1 MRYDSTCVVK
11 IDAGLDVPAALA
23 GIVERHDILSDY
35 SVDTADALPVNR
47 YAGSPGSTLRAT
59 VVGEQVML
67 SAPASC
73 ADATSMRILARE
85 LAAAP
90 DDEVMQYDQYA
101 AWQEALLEEDDAWHH
116 PRTQP
121 RALPFERAHEG
132 VTRSETG
139 RLANAASADF
149 LLACWLVLLW
159 QQSRGADAEVGVV
172 SDGRIYQEL
181 ESVVGPCTKALP
193 VVMQLAE
200 TDRFVDVLGRV
211 QKAVGS
217 VREAQEYFDP
227 ARSVAPMWGFE
238 FAADESDV
246 VAWTGQFSV
255 KLHCWGQS
263 VRIEYQDGRFSTD
276 LIQCL
281 LEQFEALTE
290 SAVRVP
296 EAAIGTLSALG
307 PEQSRRI
314 AGFARTAEQFP
325 EEAPFQLFETQAA
338 KEPDRLAVNDV
349 TYGELNA
356 RANQL
361 AWHLRE
367 LGAARE
373 VPVGICLE
381 RGTDMVVAVLAVH
394 KAGAAYVPLDPANP
408 ADRIRA
414 IVDDTGL
421 PIVITQGQAAHRLPS
436 GDWQTVRVGDTSGHS
451 TDNPGIPVDAQQLA
465 YILHTSGSTGR
476 PKGVRVSQRAFG
488 NFLHSMRAE
497 PGIGQDDNLVAVTT
511 LSFDIAGL
519 ELFLPLT
526 AGARVTVADTRTA
539 SDPKALSRLLETA
552 TVLQATPVTWRMLI
566 ANGWHGNKNL
576 TALVGGEAVPPEL
589 VARLSP
595 LVRAVW
601 NMYGPTETT
610 IWSTCAKLDAQV
622 AVTVGKPIA
631 NTCVHVLDRD
641 LTPVP
646 VGMLGEVYIGGTGV
660 AQGYVGRPGLTA
672 ERFVPD
678 PVCGGRMYQTGDLAR
693 YDPAGNLYVTGRA
706 DSQVKIRGFRI
717 ELGEV
722 ETVLAKHPA
731 VQLAVATTRPEP
743 SGEQRLDAYVLPL
756 PGARPSPHE
765 LRDYLKEKLPAQMVP
780 ARIGVVTELP
790 MTPNGK
796 VDRAALPEIAL
807 EVPAEHVPASTER
820 ERAIVEVWRDVLG
833 VEPGVTDNFFDL
845 GGHSVL
851 LAQASNELRQ
861 RFGWEITPLTLLEH
875 PTIASLAQHLD
886 GAVTTVEVVST
897 GGRGRLRQR
906 RQRVEDQ

>member
-11 IDAGLDVPAALA
+11 IDAGLDVPTALA
-23 GIVERHDILSDY
+23 GIVERHPILSDY
-35 SVDTADALPVNR
+35 SLDTADALPVNR

-59 VVGEQVML
+59 RAGEKLML

-73 ADATSMRILARE
+73 ADATSMRIIARE
-85 LAAAP
+85 LVAAS

-116 PRTQP
+116 SHTQP
-121 RALPFERAHEG
+121 RTLPFERAHEG
-132 VTRSETG
+132 ATRSQTG
-139 RLANAASADF
+139 RLANAADADF

-159 QQSRGADAEVGVV
+159 QQSGGADVEVGVV

-181 ESVVGPCTKALP
+181 ESVVGPCTKVLP
-193 VVMQLAE
+193 VVVPLAE

-211 QKAVGS
+211 QKAVDS
-217 VREAQEYFDP
+217 VREGQEYFDP
-227 ARSVAPMWGFE
+227 ARSSAPVWGFE
-238 FAADESDV
+238 FAADEADV

-255 KLHCWGQS
+255 KLHCAGQS
-263 VRIEYQDGRFSTD
+263 VRIEYQDSRFSTD
-276 LIQCL
+276 LVRCL

-290 SAVRVP
+290 SAARSP

-307 PEQSRRI
+307 SEQAGRI
-314 AGFARTAEQFP
+314 AGFARTTEELP
-325 EEAPFQLFETQAA
+325 EEAPYQLFETQAA
-338 KEPDRLAVNDV
+338 KEPGRLAVNDV

-361 AWHLRE
+361 AWHLRQ

-373 VPVGICLE
+373 VPVGICLD

-394 KAGAAYVPLDPANP
+394 KACAAYVPLDPANP

-414 IVDDTGL
+414 IVDDTGM
-421 PIVITQGQAAHRLPS
+421 PIVITQGQAAQRLPT
-436 GDWQTVRVGDTSGHS
+436 GNWQTVRVDDGRDRS
-451 TDNPGIPVDAQQLA
+451 TENPGIPVDGQQLA

-476 PKGVRVSQRAFG
+476 PKGVWVSQRAFG
-488 NFLHSMRAE
+488 NFLHSMRTE
-497 PGIGQDDNLVAVTT
+497 PGVEQDDKLVAVTT

-526 AGARVTVADTRTA
+526 AGAHVTVADTQTA
-539 SDPKALSRLLETA
+539 SDPKALSRLLENA

-566 ANGWHGNKNL
+566 ANGWQGNKNL

-589 VARLSP
+589 VTQLSP

-622 AVTVGKPIA
+622 TVGKPIA
-631 NTCVHVLDRD
+631 NTCVHVLDRE

-660 AQGYVGRPGLTA
+660 ARGYVGRPVLTA

-678 PVCGGRMYQTGDLAR
+678 PVCGGRMYRTGDLAR

-722 ETVLAKHPA
+722 ETVLATHPS

-743 SGEQRLDAYVLPL
+743 SGEQRLDAFVLPV
-756 PGARPSPHE
+756 PAARPSPHE
-765 LRDYLKEKLPAQMVP
+765 LRDYLKEKLPAPMVP
-780 ARIGVVTELP
+780 ARIGVVTQLP

-796 VDRAALPEIAL
+796 VDRAALPEIPL
-807 EVPAEHVPASTER
+807 EAPAEHVPAGTER
-820 ERAIVEVWRDVLG
+820 ERAIAEVWRNVLG

-851 LAQASNELRQ
+851 LAQAGNELRQ
-861 RFGWEITPLTLLEH
+861 RFGWEVTPLTLLEH

-886 GAVTTVEVVST
+886 GAVATVEAGST

>member
-11 IDAGLDVPAALA
+11 IDAGLDVPTALA
-23 GIVERHDILSDY
+23 RIVERHDILSGC

-47 YAGSPGSTLRAT
+47 YAVSPGSILHAT
-59 VVGEQVML
+59 VAGDLLML
-67 SAPASC
+67 SAPATC
-73 ADATSMRILARE
+73 ADATSMRIIARE
-85 LAAAP
+85 LVAAP

-101 AWQEALLEEDDAWHH
+101 AWQDALLAEDDAWHH
-116 PRTQP
+116 PHTQSRT
-121 RALPFERAHEG
+121 LPFERAQAG
-132 VTRSETG
+132 ATRSETR
-139 RLANAASADF
+139 RLADTATEDF

-159 QQSRGADAEVGVV
+159 QQSRGADVEVGVV
-172 SDGRIYQEL
+172 SDGRIYEEL

-193 VVMQLAE
+193 VVVQLAE

-211 QKAVGS
+211 RKAVELARDG
-217 VREAQEYFDP
+217 QEYFDP
-227 ARSVAPMWGFE
+227 AKSAAPVWGFE
-238 FAADESDV
+238 YAADEADV

-255 KLHCWGQS
+255 KLHCRGQS
-263 VRIEYQDGRFSTD
+263 ARIEYQDSRLSAE
-276 LIQCL
+276 LVRSL
-281 LEQFEALTE
+281 LEQFEALTA
-290 SAVRVP
+290 SAARSP

-307 PEQSRRI
+307 PEQAGRI
-314 AGFARTAEQFP
+314 AGFARTAERFP
-325 EEAPFQLFETQAA
+325 EEAPYQLFEAQAA
-338 KEPDRLAVNDV
+338 KEPGRLAVNEV

-361 AWHLRE
+361 ARHLRD

-408 ADRIRA
+408 AERIRA
-414 IVDDTGL
+414 IVDDTGM
-421 PIVITQGQAAHRLPS
+421 PIVITQGPAAHRLPA
-436 GDWQTVRVGDTSGHS
+436 GGWQTVRVGDARDHS
-451 TDNPGIPVDAQQLA
+451 AENLGTPADGQQLA

-476 PKGVRVSQRAFG
+476 PKGVQVSQRAFG
-488 NFLHSMRAE
+488 NFLHSMRTV
-497 PGIGQDDNLVAVTT
+497 PGIERDDNLVAVTT

-526 AGARVTVADTRTA
+526 VGAQVTVADRQTA
-539 SDPKALSRLLETA
+539 GDPTALGRLLENA

-566 ANGWHGNKNL
+566 ANGWQGNKNL

-589 VARLSP
+589 VVQLRP

-610 IWSTCAKLDAQV
+610 IWSTCAKLDGR
-622 AVTVGKPIA
+622 VTVGKPIA

-646 VGMLGEVYIGGTGV
+646 VGMLGEVYIGGAGV
-660 AQGYVGRPGLTA
+660 ARGYIGRPGLTA
-672 ERFVPD
+672 ERFLPD
-678 PVCGGRMYQTGDLAR
+678 PVCGGRMYRTGDLAR
-693 YDPAGNLYVTGRA
+693 YDPEGHLYVTGRA

-722 ETVLAKHPA
+722 ETVLATHPM

-743 SGEQRLDAYVLPL
+743 SGEQRLDAYVLPMA
-756 PGARPSPHE
+756 GARPSPAE
-765 LRDYLKEKLPAQMVP
+765 LRDHLKDKLPAPMVP

-796 VDRAALPEIAL
+796 VDRAALPEIEL
-807 EVPAEHVPASTER
+807 EKPAEHVPAGTER
-820 ERAIVEVWRDVLG
+820 ERVIVEVWRDVLG

-851 LAQASNELRQ
+851 LAQVSNELRQ
-861 RFGWEITPLTLLEH
+861 RLGCEITPLTLLEH
-875 PTIASLAQHLD
+875 PTIASLARHLS
-886 GAVTTVEVVST
+886 GAETTVEVVST